1 MLAVSGSSM
10 YSENCRSFGPALAVV
25 QVERGIQGL
34 EDEEWSQIFLFLQ
47 VPGDEHR
54 KIVSRDLIRFA
65 FKKTCSFGVVLCWD
79 LNKSKLAMKEICIL
93 FISVGRVACA
103 LFLSDHF

>member
-34 EDEEWSQIFLFLQ
+34 EDEE
-47 VPGDEHR
+47 
-54 KIVSRDLIRFA
+54 
-65 FKKTCSFGVVLCWD
+65 
-79 LNKSKLAMKEICIL
+79 
-93 FISVGRVACA
+93 
-103 LFLSDHF
+103 